1 MRSVRNETDPVLA
14 ALSFTHYRELGPG
27 RWVKKFMRRS
37 CNTSVVHRAAPDSGL
52 GGAAGA
58 GRFSRTGIGACCLSL
73 GGSSPHDNGQRSRKG
88 HVAARIHQTKPVSI
102 SILPLPIEPTFRRTH
117 SGWDFVRGVESVLC
131 PQPSGSP
138 GTANRTSYRDHA
150 KRTGAG
156 PAIPHVSPVALR
168 AICCIHA

>member
-1 MRSVRNETDPVLA
+1 MGTQA
-14 ALSFTHYRELGPG
+14 TT
-27 RWVKKFMRRS
+27 RWVKKFMRSS

-131 PQPSGSP
+131 PQPSASP

-156 PAIPHVSPVALR
+156 PAIPMSRLLRCGPSVASMPDQDG
-168 AICCIHA
+168 A